1 MAELIALGI
10 AAFASTNI
18 DDIFLLMMFF
28 SDTRFKPLEVVI
40 GQYLGVA
47 VLAIVSLLAALAT
60 IAIPD
65 QIVGLMGLVPIALG
79 SKQLLELRKGG
90 DEDAPAEPNRMG
102 LLAVAAVTIAN
113 GADNIGVYVPLFAIH
128 TPAEIG
134 GIALIFALMTGIWC
148 AVGYALVHNP
158 IAGARIRRV
167 GHVLPFVL
175 IGLGIWILLESAG

>member
-1 MAELIALGI
+1 AACTGCRTAGLGRLMAELIALGI

-28 SDTRFKPLEVVI
+28 SNTRFKPLEVVI

-79 SKQLLELRKGG
+79 SMELRKGG

-113 GADNIGVYVPLFAIH
+113 G
-128 TPAEIG
+128 
-134 GIALIFALMTGIWC
+134 
-148 AVGYALVHNP
+148 
-158 IAGARIRRV
+158 
-167 GHVLPFVL
+167 
-175 IGLGIWILLESAG
+175 